1 MWNIRHYLNNSLF
14 FKNPK
19 VINTLIKGRT
29 FLHYACDFGQKE
41 IIEYLLNKGA
51 NINVKLT

>member
-1 MWNIRHYLNNSLF
+1 M
-14 FKNPK
+14 
-19 VINTLIKGRT
+19 INTLIKGRT

-51 NINVKLT
+51 NINVKVLINKNNKFN